1 MENSLQAFNYNN
13 SEIRVIENNG
23 EPWFV
28 AKDVC
33 EVLELADVTSA
44 IKSLDDDEK
53 MTLQNPR
60 SHSGQRGGAQY
71 LNVINESGLY
81 ALAFRS
87 NKPEAKTFSK
97 WVRAEVLPTLRKTG
111 SYSMTGLNPINIR
124 AAEALRDIAQ
134 SIDDKNDKA
143 IILREAFKLITGH
156 ELPQNQKK
164 TKTKKEPRP
173 KQWIGEGI
181 MLEKCSL
188 CDADAFPAAKEMN
201 GTFYLRCPYCGTDAW
216 GDTLQEAVELW
227 NSIQERNYA
236 TRL

>member
-1 MENSLQAFNYNN
+1 MENSLQIFNYNN
-13 SEIRVIENNG
+13 NEIRVIENNG

-28 AKDVC
+28 VKDVC

-44 IKSLDDDEK
+44 LRVLDDDEK
-53 MTLQNPR
+53 LTRLI
-60 SHSGQRGGAQY
+60 SGAGQSR
-71 LNVINESGLY
+71 LMNLINEPGLY
-81 ALAFRS
+81 ALTFRS
-87 NKPEAKTFSK
+87 NKPEAKKFSK
-97 WVRAEVLPTLRKTG
+97 WVRAEILPTLRKTG
-111 SYSMTGLNPINIR
+111 SYSIAGLNPVNIR

-134 SIDDKNDKA
+134 STEDKNDKA

-156 ELPQNQKK
+156 ELPQKK
-164 TKTKKEPRP
+164 RSKKEPRP
-173 KQWIGEGI
+173 KRWIDEGL
-181 MLEKCSL
+181 MVEKCSL

-216 GDTLQEAVELW
+216 ADTLQEAVELW

>member
-1 MENSLQAFNYNN
+1 MENSLQIFNYNN
-13 SEIRVIENNG
+13 NEIRVIENNG

-28 AKDVC
+28 VKDVC

-44 IKSLDDDEK
+44 LRVLDDDEK
-53 MTLQNPR
+53 LTRLI
-60 SHSGQRGGAQY
+60 SGAGQSR
-71 LNVINESGLY
+71 LMNLINEPGLY
-81 ALAFRS
+81 ALTFRS
-87 NKPEAKTFSK
+87 NKPEAKKFSK
-97 WVRAEVLPTLRKTG
+97 WVRAEILPTLRKTG
-111 SYSMTGLNPINIR
+111 SYSIAGLNPVNIR

-134 SIDDKNDKA
+134 STEDKNDKA

-156 ELPQNQKK
+156 ELPQKK
-164 TKTKKEPRP
+164 RSKKEPRP
-173 KQWIGEGI
+173 KQWIGEGS
-181 MLEKCSL
+181 MVEKCSL

-216 GDTLQEAVELW
+216 ADTLQEAVELW

>member
-1 MENSLQAFNYNN
+1 MENSLQVFNYNN
-13 SEIRVIENNG
+13 NEIRVIEREG

-33 EVLELADVTSA
+33 DVLELTNSREA
-44 IKSLDDDEK
+44 IKALDDDEK
-53 MTLQNPR
+53 MTVR
-60 SHSGQRGGAQY
+60 ISDSHSGQRGGAQY
-71 LNVINESGLY
+71 LNVINEPGLY
-81 ALAFRS
+81 ALTFRS
-87 NKPEAKTFSK
+87 NKPEAKKFSK

-111 SYSMTGLNPINIR
+111 SYSIAGLNPVNIR

-134 SIDDKNDKA
+134 STEDKNDKA
-143 IILREAFKLITGH
+143 VILREAFKLITGH

-181 MLEKCSL
+181 MVEKCSL
-188 CDADAFPAAKEMN
+188 CDADAFPAVKEIN

>member
-1 MENSLQAFNYNN
+1 MENGLQVFNYNN
-13 SEIRVIENNG
+13 NEIRVIENNG

-33 EVLELADVTSA
+33 DVLELADVTSA

-71 LNVINESGLY
+71 LNVINEPGLY

-87 NKPEAKTFSK
+87 NKPEAKKFSK

-134 SIDDKNDKA
+134 STEDKNDKA
-143 IILREAFKLITGH
+143 VSNSLQGMNSRKRNA
-156 ELPQNQKK
+156 PKK
-164 TKTKKEPRP
+164 SRA
-173 KQWIGEGI
+173 
-181 MLEKCSL
+181 LN
-188 CDADAFPAAKEMN
+188 N
-201 GTFYLRCPYCGTDAW
+201 G
-216 GDTLQEAVELW
+216 
-227 NSIQERNYA
+227 
-236 TRL
+236 